1 MFVTVTTFESKHLMK
16 KSNKRFEVFSILWI
30 YICGRNT
37 FVYVFAGC
45 KPLVS

>member
-1 MFVTVTTFESKHLMK
+1 MFVTVTTFGSKHCKVL
-16 KSNKRFEVFSILWI
+16 SIQ
-30 YICGRNT
+30 YFVDT